1 MEGNSREQQARK
13 YLEKYRIME
22 LLNLLT
28 SHLLFYQPNKPREYL
43 ISLLERLRI
52 AKITGVAFPFFMD
65 HTNIVSMFEMMDSGR
80 KGSISFVQYKR
91 ALENLGLSTKE
102 EDLKDDGNGITLDK
116 FKDEVSRRVQE
127 ICGRTKGKD
136 SESYQTAT
144 ELLLL
149 H

>member
-1 MEGNSREQQARK
+1 MESNSREQQARK

-65 HTNIVSMFEMMDSGR
+65 HSNIVSMFEMMDSGR

-91 ALENLGLSTKE
+91 ALENLGLSTE
-102 EDLKDDGNGITLDK
+102 DEDLKDDGNGITLDK

-127 ICGRTKGKD
+127 IW
-136 SESYQTAT
+136 SAF
-144 ELLLL
+144 
-149 H
+149 

>member
-116 FKDEVSRRVQE
+116 FKDEV
-127 ICGRTKGKD
+127 
-136 SESYQTAT
+136 
-144 ELLLL
+144 
-149 H
+149 

>member
-127 ICGRTKGKD
+127 IW
-136 SESYQTAT
+136 SAF
-144 ELLLL
+144 
-149 H
+149 